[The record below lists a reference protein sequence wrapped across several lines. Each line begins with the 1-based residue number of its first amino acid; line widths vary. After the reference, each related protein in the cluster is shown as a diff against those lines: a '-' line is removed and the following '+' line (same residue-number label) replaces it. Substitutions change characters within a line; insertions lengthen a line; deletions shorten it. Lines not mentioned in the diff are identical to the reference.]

1 MFKLNPK
8 MYTFKFNKPHSKIIC
23 GSKVRV
29 KTMRKCHFFRF
40 RFQID
45 FSTFELWLLPK
56 YYELLNYPWLKYV
69 KLIIGARDHNL
80 LTGTKSGVYINTTK
94 SVIRLASK
102 NKHWHDIEIIC
113 SFVDLFIFGASLM
126 TLLGVLVVHK
136 CVILMDKCL
145 NFKLRW
151 KKNYNTKPPK
161 KKKKINASPISEL
174 RDRKSNIFCK
184 IL

>member
-8 MYTFKFNKPHSKIIC
+8 MSTFKFNKPYSKIIC
-23 GSKVRV
+23 GSKVIV
-29 KTMRKCHFFRF
+29 KTMSKSHFFGF

-56 YYELLNYPWLKYV
+56 YYELLNYPWLKYA

-80 LTGTKSGVYINTTK
+80 LTGTKCSVYINTTK
-94 SVIRLASK
+94 SVMRLAPK

-113 SFVDLFIFGASLM
+113 SFVELFIFGASLM

-136 CVILMDKCL
+136 CVILMDECV

-151 KKNYNTKPPK
+151 KKNYNTKPK
-161 KKKKINASPISEL
+161 RNKNQCFSH
-174 RDRKSNIFCK
+174 
-184 IL
+184 

>member
-136 CVILMDKCL
+136 CVILMNKCV

-151 KKNYNTKPPK
+151 KKNYNTKLK
-161 KKKKINASPISEL
+161 RNKNQCFSH
-174 RDRKSNIFCK
+174 
-184 IL
+184 